1 MNELKFNHLKA
12 FTTDNGKIVTM
23 KALLTIHGEQF
34 VEVNENSTRYKSTEL
49 TALFTWRKRNINIQL
64 LNCAVTARAKA

>member
-12 FTTDNGKIVTM
+12 FVTANGKTVTM

-34 VEVNENSTRYKSTEL
+34 VEVNENNTRYKSTEL
-49 TALFTWRKRNINIQL
+49 TALFTWRKRNIIYGDI
-64 LNCAVTARAKA
+64 CRF

>member
-12 FTTDNGKIVTM
+12 FVTANGKTVTM

-34 VEVNENSTRYKSTEL
+34 VEVNENSTRYKPTEITEVIHDKEAISTS
-49 TALFTWRKRNINIQL
+49 ND
-64 LNCAVTARAKA
+64 